1 MSPPPPIRRG
11 LWETIR
17 PALRPYRRRLWFAL
31 ALLVLEVALSVLEPL
46 PLKVVIDNVLR
57 HRPLSFAGHGA
68 GGDWLRALA
77 PGALLMWSCAVLLAL
92 AVVGGALE
100 YFANARIAEI
110 GQRAVLDLR
119 HALFRQIE
127 GLALSQHQER
137 SPGELVHRLTSDV
150 ASLQEMLISILTV
163 LLANALT
170 IAGVL
175 FVMIRIDAVF
185 ALVAVGTCL
194 PLFFLTR
201 RYAGRI
207 KAASRRARAGEG
219 EIAALVQ
226 EVLSSIRIVK
236 AFAREEHESA
246 RFGERNHKSG
256 EAGRVSI
263 RLQARFKPLVD
274 LLMAAGTVMVIYV
287 GVHRALAGQ
296 LTIGDVVLFLA
307 YQKAL
312 YSPIR
317 QLAKLA
323 GVIAKGSVAVERL
336 HALMAVPACAALS
349 GRERIEVR
357 GDVSFD
363 RVGFGYGVRTG
374 GLVDGTQ
381 VLRDVSFEARA
392 GQTIA
397 LVGSTGAGKSTLV
410 SLIPRLYDATEGAIR
425 IDGCN
430 VRRLDLEHLRRQ
442 IGIVLQEPVLFR
454 ATIWENIAY
463 GMPEAP
469 SGFGPA
475 WLGELDEA
483 DQQALLGC
491 VEQAARDANAHEFIA
506 RLPRG
511 YHTIVG
517 ERGEDLSGGQRQR
530 IAIARAMARRAPI
543 LILDEP
549 TSGLDA
555 ESEALVMQALE
566 RLMRGRTTFV
576 IAHRLSTVRRA
587 DRILVLETGQIVE
600 AGSHDELYRRAG
612 RYRALCDLQ
621 LTPEPAPRARS
632 EEPRRALPCP

>member
-1 MSPPPPIRRG
+1 MRRG
-11 LWETIR
+11 LWETVG
-17 PALRPYRRRLWFAL
+17 PALRPYRGRLSFAL
-31 ALLVLEVALSVLEPL
+31 ALLVVQVAMQVLEPL

-57 HRPLSFAGHGA
+57 HRPLAAHGLA
-68 GGDWLRALA
+68 GGWLGALT
-77 PGALLMWSCAVLLAL
+77 PGALLAWSCAVVLTLAL
-92 AVVGGALE
+92 VGGALE
-100 YFANARIAEI
+100 YVANARIAEI
-110 GQRAVLDLR
+110 GQRAVFDLR
-119 HALFRQIE
+119 HAIFRQIE

-175 FVMIRIDAVF
+175 FVMVRIDAVF

-207 KAASRRARAGEG
+207 KVASRRARASEG

-236 AFAREEHESA
+236 AFAREDHEAA
-246 RFGERNHKSG
+246 RFGERNRQSG

-274 LLMAAGTVMVIYV
+274 LLIAVGTVMVVYV
-287 GVHRALAGQ
+287 GIHRALAGG
-296 LTIGDVVLFLA
+296 LTIGEVVLFLT

-323 GVIAKGSVAVERL
+323 GVVAKGSIAVERL
-336 HALMAVPACAALS
+336 RALMAVPACAASS
-349 GRERIEVR
+349 GGEQI
-357 GDVSFD
+357 DVSGAVSFE
-363 RVGFGYGVRTG
+363 RVGFGYGARTG

-381 VLRDVSFEARA
+381 VLTDVSFEARA

-410 SLIPRLYDATEGAIR
+410 SLIPRFYDATEGALR
-425 IDGCN
+425 IDGRD
-430 VRRLDLEHLRRQ
+430 VRTLDAAHLRRQ

-454 ATIWENIAY
+454 ASVWENIAY
-463 GMPEAP
+463 GLPEAP
-469 SGFGPA
+469 PGFGPA
-475 WLGELDEA
+475 WLGALGDA
-483 DQQALLGC
+483 DRQALLARI
-491 VEQAARDANAHEFIA
+491 EQAARDANAHEFIT

-511 YHTIVG
+511 YDTILG

-576 IAHRLSTVRRA
+576 VAHRLSTVRRA
-587 DRILVLETGQIVE
+587 DLILVLEAGQIVE
-600 AGSHDELYRRAG
+600 AGAHAELHRRGG

-621 LTPEPAPRARS
+621 FTPELRPQTGS
-632 EEPRRALPCP
+632 DEPRRAMR

>member
-1 MSPPPPIRRG
+1 MSASPPIRRR
-11 LWETIR
+11 LWETIG
-17 PALRPYRRRLWFAL
+17 PALRPYHGRLGFAL
-31 ALLVLEVALSVLEPL
+31 ALLVVQVAMSVLEPL

-57 HRPLSFAGHGA
+57 HRPLSVPGL
-68 GGDWLRALA
+68 GGDWLRTLA
-77 PGALLMWSCAVLLAL
+77 PAALLAWSCVVLLAL
-92 AVVGGALE
+92 ALVGGALE
-100 YFANARIAEI
+100 YCANARIAEI

-119 HALFRQIE
+119 HALFYQIE

-137 SPGELVHRLTSDV
+137 SSGELVHRLTSDV

-194 PLFFLTR
+194 PLFLLTR
-201 RYAGRI
+201 RYAGRM

-236 AFAREEHESA
+236 AFAREDHEAA
-246 RFGERNHKSG
+246 RFGERNRRSG

-274 LLMAAGTVMVIYV
+274 LLIAVGTVMVVYV
-287 GVHRALAGQ
+287 GIHRALAGR
-296 LTIGDVVLFLA
+296 LTIGEVVLFLT

-312 YSPIR
+312 YSPVR

-323 GVIAKGSVAVERL
+323 GVIAKGSIAVERL
-336 HALMAVPACAALS
+336 GALMAVPACAASS
-349 GRERIEVR
+349 GRERIEVA
-357 GDVSFD
+357 GAVSFD
-363 RVGFGYGVRTG
+363 RVSFGYGARTG
-374 GLVDGTQ
+374 GVLDGSQ

-410 SLIPRLYDATEGAIR
+410 SLIPRFYEPTQGALR
-425 IDGCN
+425 IDGRD
-430 VRRLDLEHLRRQ
+430 VRRLDVDCLRRQ

-454 ATIWENIAY
+454 ATVWENIAY
-463 GMPEAP
+463 GLPEAP

-475 WLGELDEA
+475 WLAELDETG
-483 DQQALLGC
+483 QRALLAR
-491 VEQAARDANAHEFIA
+491 VEQAARDANAHEFIT

-511 YHTIVG
+511 YHTILG

-566 RLMRGRTTFV
+566 RLMHGRTTFV

-587 DRILVLETGQIVE
+587 ALILVLETGRIVE
-600 AGSHDELYRRAG
+600 AGSHAELYQRGG

-621 LTPEPAPRARS
+621 FLPELAPRPRS
-632 EEPRRALPCP
+632 EEPRRAWP

>member
-1 MSPPPPIRRG
+1 MSPALTRPG

-17 PALRPYRRRLWFAL
+17 PALRPYRLRLLSAL
-31 ALLVLEVALSVLEPL
+31 ALLVVQVAMQVLEPL

-57 HRPLSFAGHGA
+57 HRPLSA
-68 GGDWLRALA
+68 GGLVGGWLRTLA
-77 PGALLMWSCAVLLAL
+77 PGELLVWSCALVLAL
-92 AVVGGALE
+92 ALVGGALE
-100 YFANARIAEI
+100 YIANARIAEL
-110 GQRAVLDLR
+110 GQRAVFDLR
-119 HALFRQIE
+119 HSLFRQIE

-137 SPGELVHRLTSDV
+137 SPGELVHRLTSDI

-175 FVMIRIDAVF
+175 LVMLRIDALF

-207 KAASRRARAGEG
+207 KAASRRARASEG

-236 AFAREEHESA
+236 AFAREDHEAA
-246 RFGERNHKSG
+246 RFGERNRQSG

-263 RLQARFKPLVD
+263 RLQTRFKPLVD
-274 LLMAAGTVMVIYV
+274 LLIAVGTVMVVYV
-287 GVHRALAGQ
+287 GIHRALAGR
-296 LTIGDVVLFLA
+296 LTIGEVVLFLT

-312 YSPIR
+312 YGPIR

-323 GVIAKGSVAVERL
+323 GVIAKGSIAVERL
-336 HALMAVPACAALS
+336 RALMAVSPCAASS
-349 GRERIEVR
+349 GGEQIDV
-357 GDVSFD
+357 GGAVSFE
-363 RVGFGYGVRTG
+363 RVGFGYGARTG
-374 GLVDGTQ
+374 GLVDSTQ
-381 VLRDVSFEARA
+381 VLSDVSFEARA

-410 SLIPRLYDATEGAIR
+410 SLIPRFYEATEGMVR
-425 IDGCN
+425 IDGRD
-430 VRRLDLEHLRRQ
+430 VRALDAECLRRQ
-442 IGIVLQEPVLFR
+442 VGMVLQEPVLFR

-463 GMPEAP
+463 GLPEAT

-475 WLGELDEA
+475 WLDELDQA
-483 DQQALLGC
+483 SRQALLAR
-491 VEQAARDANAHEFIA
+491 VEQAARDANAHEFIM

-511 YHTIVG
+511 YHTVLG

-587 DRILVLETGQIVE
+587 DLILVLETGQIVE
-600 AGSHDELYRRAG
+600 AGAHAELYRRGG

-621 LTPEPAPRARS
+621 FTPEIAPRPRS
-632 EEPRRALPCP
+632 EEPRRAMP